1 MIQTF
6 RQQALVKSQG
16 RIEIQDDRLPE
27 GKTVEVIIV
36 LEEQSNLLSA
46 EALAIARLPLLK
58 DSSKWITVMESV
70 QEIDEMALK
79 EWIAHEQNDDGYSLA
94 KQRK

>member
-1 MIQTF
+1 MTQTF

-46 EALAIARLPLLK
+46 EALAIAQLPLLK
-58 DSSKWITVMESV
+58 DSSKWITVMEPG
-70 QEIDEMALK
+70 QEIDETALK
-79 EWIAHEQNDDGYSLA
+79 EWIAHEQNDDSYSFA

>member
-1 MIQTF
+1 MTQTF

-16 RIEIQDDRLPE
+16 RIEIQDDRLLE

-36 LEEQSNLLSA
+36 LEEQSNPLSA
-46 EALAIARLPLLK
+46 EALAIALLPLLK
-58 DSSKWITVMESV
+58 DSSKWITVMEPG

-79 EWIAHEQNDDGYSLA
+79 EWIAHEQD
-94 KQRK
+94 

>member
-1 MIQTF
+1 MTQTF

-36 LEEQSNLLSA
+36 LEEQSNPLSA

-58 DSSKWITVMESV
+58 DSSKWLTVMEPG
-70 QEIDEMALK
+70 QEIDETALK

>member
-6 RQQALVKSQG
+6 RQQAFVKSQG
-16 RIEIQDDRLPE
+16 RIEIQDDRLTE

-36 LEEQSNLLSA
+36 LEEPSKPLSA

-58 DSSKWITVMESV
+58 DSSKWITVMEPG

-79 EWIAHEQNDDGYSLA
+79 EWIADEQD
-94 KQRK
+94 